1 MGSSKRAQVVILA
14 EAQREY
20 EDIVSYL
27 AVTAQSPSAA
37 RSFMGEFDRQV
48 ELIADYPEIHPLSH
62 LRELAA
68 KGYRAFAVG
77 KYLALYKIDDT
88 SVVISHIFHRSRDY
102 ARLV

>member
-1 MGSSKRAQVVILA
+1 MGSSKRAQVIILA

-20 EDIVSYL
+20 EGIVSYL

-37 RSFMGEFDRQV
+37 RSFMTDFDRQV
-48 ELIADYPEIHPLSH
+48 ELVANHPEIHPLPH
-62 LRELAA
+62 LRELAT

-77 KYLALYKIDDT
+77 KHLALYKIDDS

>member
-48 ELIADYPEIHPLSH
+48 ELVVNHPEMHPLPH
-62 LRELAA
+62 LRELAT

-77 KYLALYKIDDT
+77 KYLALYKIDDA
-88 SVVISHIFHRSRDY
+88 SVIISHIFHRSRDY

>member
-14 EAQREY
+14 EAQCEY
-20 EDIVSYL
+20 DDIVSYL

-37 RSFMGEFDRQV
+37 RSFMTEFGRQV
-48 ELIADYPEIHPLSH
+48 ELVANHPEIHPLPH
-62 LRELAA
+62 LRELAT

-77 KYLALYKIDDT
+77 KHLALHKIDDS